1 MEALLLHAIM
11 WGQSQGYR
19 WFSLGVVPLSG
30 VERSAAAP
38 LWSRLGSFLY
48 RHGEVLYRFRGL
60 RAFKEKFHPVWV
72 PRYLVYPGGV
82 ALPRVAADVAA
93 LIAGGY
99 RKVVLK

>member
-1 MEALLLHAIM
+1 
-11 WGQSQGYR
+11 
-19 WFSLGVVPLSG
+19 
-30 VERSAAAP
+30 
-38 LWSRLGSFLY
+38 
-48 RHGEVLYRFRGL
+48 L